1 MTNSLLIGLLR
12 PLAIALLAS
21 APLLAAPAKEIIRFP
36 VDDLTDVIT
45 RTQTEFDQTV
55 SSDGK
60 GSLRISANTPMTVQ
74 LYEVEDLN
82 VHKAQLIYQ
91 ARVRTENLDGQAYLE
106 MWCHFTGKGQY
117 FSRALQQPFSGT
129 TEWTTTQTPFFL
141 QKGQKPDRVSLN
153 LVVNGTGTVWVDDIR
168 LLKAP
173 LK

>member
-1 MTNSLLIGLLR
+1 MTNSLLIGLSR

-21 APLLAAPAKEIIRFP
+21 TPLLAAPAKEIIRFP
-36 VDDLTDVIT
+36 VDDLTNVIT
-45 RTQTEFDQTV
+45 RTQTEFDPAV

-60 GSLRISANTPMTVQ
+60 GSLRISADAPMTVQ
-74 LYEVEDLN
+74 LYEVDNLN
-82 VHKAQLIYQ
+82 VHQAQLIYR

-117 FSRALQQPFSGT
+117 FSRALHQPFTGT
-129 TEWTTTQTPFFL
+129 TDWTTTQTPFIL
-141 QKGQKPDRVSLN
+141 QKGQKPDWVSLN
-153 LVVNGTGTVWVDDIR
+153 LVVNGTPGRFDDIR

>member
-1 MTNSLLIGLLR
+1 MTNSLLTGLSR
-12 PLAIALLAS
+12 PLAIAFLAS
-21 APLLAAPAKEIIRFP
+21 TPLLAAPAKEIIRFP
-36 VDDLTDVIT
+36 VDDLTNVIT
-45 RTQTEFDQTV
+45 RTQTEFDPAV

-60 GSLRISANTPMTVQ
+60 GSLRISADAPMIVQ
-74 LYEVEDLN
+74 LYEVDNLN
-82 VHKAQLIYQ
+82 VHQAQLIYR

-117 FSRALQQPFSGT
+117 FSRALHQPFTGTMEWST
-129 TEWTTTQTPFFL
+129 TETPFIL
-141 QKGQKPDRVSLN
+141 QKGQKPDWVSLN

>member
-1 MTNSLLIGLLR
+1 MRN
-12 PLAIALLAS
+12 PLSAMLTRLPIAGLLAS
-21 APLLAAPAKEIIRFP
+21 ALLLAGPAKEIIRFP
-36 VDDLTDVIT
+36 VDDLTNVIT
-45 RTQTEFDQTV
+45 QTQTEIDQAV

-60 GSLRISANTPMTVQ
+60 GSLRISAKTPMTVQ

-82 VHKAQLIYQ
+82 VHKAQLTYQ

-117 FSRALQQPFSGT
+117 FSRALQQPFTGT
-129 TEWTTTQTPFFL
+129 TKWTTTQTPFFL

-153 LVVNGTGTVWVDDIR
+153 LVVNSTGTVGVDDIR